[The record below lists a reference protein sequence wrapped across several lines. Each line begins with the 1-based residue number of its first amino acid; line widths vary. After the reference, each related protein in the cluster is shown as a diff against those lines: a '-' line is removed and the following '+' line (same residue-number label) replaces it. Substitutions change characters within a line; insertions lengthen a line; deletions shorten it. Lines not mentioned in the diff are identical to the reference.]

1 MGKKRKHLTISNT
14 TLTVFSS
21 DDFNHNVTNEKPRLS
36 LNASLMDSSKTLTNK
51 NFSDNLTELDDE
63 SGGQENNRKIVD
75 NNEDKQEDKDK
86 TSDEES
92 GSQENNRK
100 IVDNNEDKQED
111 KDKTSEDATCSPI
124 FKKKKR
130 FNTKSS
136 TSNFGDITV
145 ETKKRGKAVDWQTFH
160 KFDSY
165 DSFESSELG
174 KEVKSDFVKHKVNKD
189 GTGVYFCRYGKKKD
203 FKCEVKYK
211 VVKNL
216 DGSWEIQEPLEEI
229 KHNHDK
235 IANTR
240 KYQDYATANKLI
252 GERLDLQVKTRVI
265 RKDLKE
271 KSVISEETSKS
282 IFQKKL
288 YRERVKLN
296 QAAVKIN
303 YNQLKEIIEAK
314 SIPSQDVNEPYIVYS
329 SINDSEELRYMMI
342 IRYFYYRSLAYSS
355 DHEFT

>member
-1 MGKKRKHLTISNT
+1 M
-14 TLTVFSS
+14 
-21 DDFNHNVTNEKPRLS
+21 
-36 LNASLMDSSKTLTNK
+36 
-51 NFSDNLTELDDE
+51 
-63 SGGQENNRKIVD
+63 
-75 NNEDKQEDKDK
+75 
-86 TSDEES
+86 
-92 GSQENNRK
+92 
-100 IVDNNEDKQED
+100 
-111 KDKTSEDATCSPI
+111 
-124 FKKKKR
+124 
-130 FNTKSS
+130 
-136 TSNFGDITV
+136 
-145 ETKKRGKAVDWQTFH
+145 
-160 KFDSY
+160 
-165 DSFESSELG
+165 
-174 KEVKSDFVKHKVNKD
+174 
-189 GTGVYFCRYGKKKD
+189 
-203 FKCEVKYK
+203 KYK

-355 DHEFT
+355 DHLFAPILLHFGIKND